1 MPVTTITLDPGQKH
15 HRRGGD
21 GELQPKPVPVPV
33 EALAEPKP
41 GEPLPPSADPDFVEG
56 PPPLRAT
63 VTITLQPR
71 HHEWLLMAAAR
82 EGRTPENMAEA
93 LIRQAYAADPMRVRS
108 TLPQGPGQPA
118 GTARR

>member
-15 HRRGGD
+15 HRRGAD
-21 GELQPKPVPVPV
+21 GELQPKPAAVT
-33 EALAEPKP
+33 AADAAEPKP
-41 GEPLPPSADPDFVEG
+41 GEKLPPSADPDFVEG
-56 PPPLRAT
+56 PPPPRAT

-82 EGRTPENMAEA
+82 EGRTPESMAEA
-93 LIRQAYAADPMRVRS
+93 LIRQAYAADPLRVRS

-118 GTARR
+118 GTGRR